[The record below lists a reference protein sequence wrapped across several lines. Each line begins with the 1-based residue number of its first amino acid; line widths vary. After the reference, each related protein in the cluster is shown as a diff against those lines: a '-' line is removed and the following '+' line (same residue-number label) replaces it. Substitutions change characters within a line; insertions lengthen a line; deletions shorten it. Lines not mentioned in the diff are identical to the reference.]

1 MNNRSA
7 AAGRSGRA
15 SAQNEKSE
23 PRRSNRRNDPVQR
36 TTSPA
41 KNIVNQPV
49 PVPEPVRVL
58 LNDPV
63 ARRNPP
69 PQAQDDISIPSIPL
83 KPDDE
88 TEFYDE
94 YDYSQP
100 EDSGEELENVNSPIE
115 ELQLGS
121 AITIAQQRILE
132 LSVPDLARAA
142 NSLFECFRGNEAD
155 DVFNGIL
162 AIKRRAFHTIRGEYD
177 ALDQSDTAPFIDFA
191 HFVDDTPTRNQSVRV
206 TQIARTN
213 VVTAYDTLYGLKN
226 EETSAVFPFLE
237 CLNRVLPAFFT
248 PADNMFQ
255 NPQSTLHLRTWLFVE
270 DLSHHKDEKDFRELL
285 VAYFCKDEEEILKD
299 LNRSGHKSEGGF
311 PSYPELFSGG
321 YFKDLGGEEGIDHDV
336 DDLCSARIAQI
347 KKIIDDNKEDGGISQ
362 LRRHFPLHNLVEDLL
377 GCFESLYNVLEYEES
392 VGAGTEPSQHGQQDA
407 AYSQGNDYGSE
418 SQSIVRV
425 GSQEAEPSL
434 FVGPKSIQAL
444 RGGSRATS
452 TVPPSNQQLADFRPG
467 VPRDYH
473 QDSNADLLGGSPF
486 PPASSYRLA
495 TQGGRERERGQKR
508 PRLSQ
513 DDEDGEDSFETDTR
527 HVDPARREELQRQM
541 PPPPRPQPVPRRPQ
555 RHASESSFS
564 SGPVHPLSIEQSS
577 QDMGLRS
584 VPQAPMSSRP
594 FNAIAKAASQRKKE
608 VRMADPERQG
618 PRQRVPWS
626 EHDSQV
632 LLDLIQEYG
641 VRWSSIETM
650 SERFEYPRNQQA
662 YRDRARNLKTD
673 ILMIDMLLP
682 PNFDGV
688 ALSNKEIAKIKGVGK
703 NPFRKEADVDDHNNP
718 INTELAESTPF

>member
-1 MNNRSA
+1 MNTRS
-7 AAGRSGRA
+7 AAGRSKRA
-15 SAQNEKSE
+15 SAQNENRE
-23 PRRSNRRNDPVQR
+23 PRRSNRRNGPVQR
-36 TTSPA
+36 ATSPT
-41 KNIVNQPV
+41 KNIINQPV
-49 PVPEPVRVL
+49 PGPGRVL

-69 PQAQDDISIPSIPL
+69 PQARDDISIPSNPL

-88 TEFYDE
+88 TEFWDE
-94 YDYSQP
+94 YDYAQP
-100 EDSGEELENVNSPIE
+100 ENSGEEPEDVNSPIE
-115 ELQLGS
+115 ELQLGLE
-121 AITIAQQRILE
+121 ITTAQQRILE
-132 LSVPDLARAA
+132 LSIPDLARAA
-142 NSLFECFRGNEAD
+142 DSLFDCFQGNEAD

-177 ALDQSDTAPFIDFA
+177 ALDQSSTAPFIDFA
-191 HFVDDTPTRNQSVRV
+191 HFVDDTPTQNQSVRV

-213 VVTAYDTLYGLKN
+213 VVTTYDKLYGLEN
-226 EETSAVFPFLE
+226 EEASAIFPFLE

-248 PADNMFQ
+248 PANNMFQ

-270 DLSHHKDEKDFRELL
+270 DLSHRKDEKDFRELL
-285 VAYFCKDEEEILKD
+285 VSYFCKDEEILKD
-299 LNRSGHKSEGGF
+299 LDRSGHKGEGGL

-321 YFKDLGGEEGIDHDV
+321 YFRDLGGVEGVDHDV

-362 LRRHFPLHNLVEDLL
+362 LRKHFPLHNLVEDLL
-377 GCFESLYNVLEYEES
+377 KCFESLYNVLAFEES
-392 VGAGTEPSQHGQQDA
+392 VRAGTEPPQHGQQEA

-452 TVPPSNQQLADFRPG
+452 TVPASNQQLAGFRSG

-473 QDSNADLLGGSPF
+473 EDSNADLLGGSPF

-495 TQGGRERERGQKR
+495 TKGGKGRERGQKR

-513 DDEDGEDSFETDTR
+513 DDEDGEDPFETDTR
-527 HVDPARREELQRQM
+527 RVDPARRDELQRQM
-541 PPPPRPQPVPRRPQ
+541 PPPPRPQPVPRHPS
-555 RHASESSFS
+555 RHVSECSFS
-564 SGPVHPLSIEQSS
+564 SGPVHPLSVQESS

-584 VPQAPMSSRP
+584 VSQAPLSSRP
-594 FNAIAKAASQRKKE
+594 FNAIAKAASQMKKE

-632 LLDLIQEYG
+632 LCDLIKEYG

-662 YRDRARNLKTD
+662 YRDRARNLKTEL
-673 ILMIDMLLP
+673 LMIDMPLP
-682 PNFDGV
+682 PNFDAV
-688 ALSNKEIAKIKGVGK
+688 ALSNKEIAKIRGVGK
-703 NPFRKEADVDDHNNP
+703 NPFRKEADIDDDNNP

>member
-1 MNNRSA
+1 MNTRSA
-7 AAGRSGRA
+7 AGRA

-23 PRRSNRRNDPVQR
+23 PRRSNRRKDPVQR
-36 TTSPA
+36 ATSPA

-49 PVPEPVRVL
+49 PEPVGVL

-69 PQAQDDISIPSIPL
+69 PQARDDISIPSIPL

-88 TEFYDE
+88 TEFYDD
-94 YDYSQP
+94 YDYLQP
-100 EDSGEELENVNSPIE
+100 EDFGEEEPENVHSPVE
-115 ELQLGS
+115 KLQLGP

-142 NSLFECFRGNEAD
+142 DSLFECFQGNEAD

-162 AIKRRAFHTIRGEYD
+162 AIKRRAFQAIREEYD
-177 ALDQSDTAPFIDFA
+177 ALDQSNSAPFIDFA
-191 HFVDDTPTRNQSVRV
+191 HFVDATPTQNQSVRV

-213 VVTAYDTLYGLKN
+213 VVTAYDMLYGRKN
-226 EETSAVFPFLE
+226 GEASDIFPFLE
-237 CLNRVLPAFFT
+237 CLNRVLPTFFT

-270 DLSHHKDEKDFRELL
+270 DLSHNKDERDFRELL
-285 VAYFCKDEEEILKD
+285 VYYFCKDKEILMG
-299 LNRSGHKSEGGF
+299 LNRSGHKVEGRL
-311 PSYPELFSGG
+311 PSYPQLFSGG

-362 LRRHFPLHNLVEDLL
+362 LRKHFPLHNLVEDLL
-377 GCFESLYNVLEYEES
+377 GCFESLYKVLAYEES
-392 VGAGTEPSQHGQQDA
+392 VRAGTEPSQHGQQEA

-434 FVGPKSIQAL
+434 FAGPKSIQAL

-452 TVPPSNQQLADFRPG
+452 TVPPSNQQLAGFRSG

-473 QDSNADLLGGSPF
+473 EHSNADLLNGSPF

-495 TQGGRERERGQKR
+495 TEGRGGRERGQKR
-508 PRLSQ
+508 PRLSE
-513 DDEDGEDSFETDTR
+513 DDEDEEDEEESFETDTR
-527 HVDPARREELQRQM
+527 RVDPARRDELQRQM

-555 RHASESSFS
+555 RRVSESSFS
-564 SGPVHPLSIEQSS
+564 SGPTHPFSMEQSS

-584 VPQAPMSSRP
+584 ASQAPLSSRP

-703 NPFRKEADVDDHNNP
+703 NPFRKEADVDDNNNP

>member
-1 MNNRSA
+1 MNTRS
-7 AAGRSGRA
+7 AAGRSKRA
-15 SAQNEKSE
+15 SAQNENRE
-23 PRRSNRRNDPVQR
+23 PRRSNRRNGPVQR
-36 TTSPA
+36 ATSPT
-41 KNIVNQPV
+41 KNIINQPV
-49 PVPEPVRVL
+49 PGPGRVL

-69 PQAQDDISIPSIPL
+69 PQARDDISIPSNPL

-88 TEFYDE
+88 TEFWDE
-94 YDYSQP
+94 YDYAQP
-100 EDSGEELENVNSPIE
+100 ENSGEEPEDVNSPIE
-115 ELQLGS
+115 ELQLGLE
-121 AITIAQQRILE
+121 ITTAQQRILE
-132 LSVPDLARAA
+132 LSIPDLARAA
-142 NSLFECFRGNEAD
+142 DSLFDCFQGNEAD

-177 ALDQSDTAPFIDFA
+177 ALDQSSTAPFIDFA
-191 HFVDDTPTRNQSVRV
+191 HFVDDTPTQNQSVRV

-213 VVTAYDTLYGLKN
+213 VVTAYDKLYGLEN
-226 EETSAVFPFLE
+226 EEASAIFPFLE

-248 PADNMFQ
+248 PANNMFQ

-270 DLSHHKDEKDFRELL
+270 DLSHRKDEKDFRELL
-285 VAYFCKDEEEILKD
+285 VSYFCKDEEILKD
-299 LNRSGHKSEGGF
+299 LDRSGHKGEGGL

-321 YFKDLGGEEGIDHDV
+321 YFRDLGGVEGVDHDI

-362 LRRHFPLHNLVEDLL
+362 LRKHFPLHNLVEDLL
-377 GCFESLYNVLEYEES
+377 KCFESLYNVLAFEES
-392 VGAGTEPSQHGQQDA
+392 VRAGTEPPQHGQQEA

-452 TVPPSNQQLADFRPG
+452 TVPASNQQLAGFRSG

-473 QDSNADLLGGSPF
+473 EDSNADLLGGSPF

-495 TQGGRERERGQKR
+495 TKGGKGRERGQKR

-513 DDEDGEDSFETDTR
+513 DDEDGEDPFETDTR
-527 HVDPARREELQRQM
+527 RVDPARRDELQRQM
-541 PPPPRPQPVPRRPQ
+541 PPPPRPQPVHGILQ
-555 RHASESSFS
+555 GMFLSVHSLQ
-564 SGPVHPLSIEQSS
+564 GPYTPFL
-577 QDMGLRS
+577 
-584 VPQAPMSSRP
+584 P
-594 FNAIAKAASQRKKE
+594 FNAIAKAASQMKKE

-632 LLDLIQEYG
+632 LCDLIKEYG

-662 YRDRARNLKTD
+662 YRDRARNLKTEL
-673 ILMIDMLLP
+673 LMIDMPLP
-682 PNFDGV
+682 PNFDAV
-688 ALSNKEIAKIKGVGK
+688 ALSNKEIAKIRGVGK
-703 NPFRKEADVDDHNNP
+703 NPFRKEADIDDDNNP

>member
-1 MNNRSA
+1 MNTRSA
-7 AAGRSGRA
+7 AAGRSERA
-15 SAQNEKSE
+15 SAQNDNRG

-36 TTSPA
+36 KTSPT
-41 KNIVNQPV
+41 KNIVTQPV

-88 TEFYDE
+88 TEFYDP
-94 YDYSQP
+94 YDSSQP
-100 EDSGEELENVNSPIE
+100 EDSGEEPENVNSPIE
-115 ELQLGS
+115 ELRLGS

-142 NSLFECFRGNEAD
+142 DSLFECFQGNEAD

-162 AIKRRAFHTIRGEYD
+162 AIKRRAFHTIRREYD
-177 ALDQSDTAPFIDFA
+177 ALDQSNTAPFIDFA
-191 HFVDDTPTRNQSVRV
+191 HFVDDTLTRNQSVRV

-226 EETSAVFPFLE
+226 EETSGIFPFLE

-270 DLSHHKDEKDFRELL
+270 DFSHHKDEKDFRELL
-285 VAYFCKDEEEILKD
+285 VAYFCKEEEEILKD
-299 LNRSGHKSEGGF
+299 LNRSGHKGEEGL
-311 PSYPELFSGG
+311 PSYPQLFSGG
-321 YFKDLGGEEGIDHDV
+321 YFKDLGGVDGIDHDV

-377 GCFESLYNVLEYEES
+377 GCFESLYRVLEYAES
-392 VGAGTEPSQHGQQDA
+392 ERVGTEPSQHGQEA

-418 SQSIVRV
+418 SQSIVRM

-452 TVPPSNQQLADFRPG
+452 TVPPSNQQLADFRSG
-467 VPRDYH
+467 VPPDYH
-473 QDSNADLLGGSPF
+473 EHSNADLLGDSPF

-508 PRLSQ
+508 SRLSQ
-513 DDEDGEDSFETDTR
+513 DDEDGEDPFETDTR
-527 HVDPARREELQRQM
+527 RVDPARREELQRQM

-555 RHASESSFS
+555 RHVPESSFS
-564 SGPVHPLSIEQSS
+564 SDPVHPLSMEQSS

-584 VPQAPMSSRP
+584 VSQAPMSSRP

-626 EHDSQV
+626 EHDSQA

>member
-1 MNNRSA
+1 MNTRS
-7 AAGRSGRA
+7 AAGRSKRA
-15 SAQNEKSE
+15 SAQNENRE
-23 PRRSNRRNDPVQR
+23 PRRSNRRNGPVQR
-36 TTSPA
+36 ATSPT
-41 KNIVNQPV
+41 KNIINQPV
-49 PVPEPVRVL
+49 PGPGRVL

-69 PQAQDDISIPSIPL
+69 PQARDDISIPSNPL

-88 TEFYDE
+88 TEFWDE
-94 YDYSQP
+94 YDYAQP
-100 EDSGEELENVNSPIE
+100 ENSGEEPEDVNSPIE
-115 ELQLGS
+115 ELQLGLE
-121 AITIAQQRILE
+121 ITTAQQRILE

-142 NSLFECFRGNEAD
+142 DSLFDCFQGNEAD

-177 ALDQSDTAPFIDFA
+177 ALDQSSTAPFIDFA
-191 HFVDDTPTRNQSVRV
+191 HFVDDTPTQNQSVRV

-213 VVTAYDTLYGLKN
+213 VVTAYDKLYGLEN
-226 EETSAVFPFLE
+226 EEPLAIFPFLE

-248 PADNMFQ
+248 PANNMFQ

-270 DLSHHKDEKDFRELL
+270 DLSHRKDEKDFRELL
-285 VAYFCKDEEEILKD
+285 VSYFCKDEEILKD
-299 LNRSGHKSEGGF
+299 LDRSGHKGEGGL

-321 YFKDLGGEEGIDHDV
+321 YFRDLGGVEGVDHDV

-362 LRRHFPLHNLVEDLL
+362 LRKHFPLHNLVEDLL
-377 GCFESLYNVLEYEES
+377 NCFESLYNVLAFEES
-392 VGAGTEPSQHGQQDA
+392 VRAGTEPPQHGQQEA

-425 GSQEAEPSL
+425 GSQEARPSL
-434 FVGPKSIQAL
+434 FTGPKSLQAL
-444 RGGSRATS
+444 RSRSRATS
-452 TVPPSNQQLADFRPG
+452 TVPASNQQLAGFRSG

-473 QDSNADLLGGSPF
+473 EDSNADLLGSPF

-495 TQGGRERERGQKR
+495 TKGGRERERGQKR

-513 DDEDGEDSFETDTR
+513 DDEDGEDPFETDTR
-527 HVDPARREELQRQM
+527 RVDPARRDELQRQM
-541 PPPPRPQPVPRRPQ
+541 PPPPRPQPVPRHPS
-555 RHASESSFS
+555 RHVSECSFS
-564 SGPVHPLSIEQSS
+564 SGPVHPLSVQESS

-584 VPQAPMSSRP
+584 VSQAPLSSRP
-594 FNAIAKAASQRKKE
+594 FNAIAKAASQMKKE

-632 LLDLIQEYG
+632 LCDLIKEYG

-662 YRDRARNLKTD
+662 YRDRARNLKTEL
-673 ILMIDMLLP
+673 LMIDMPLP
-682 PNFDGV
+682 PNFDAV
-688 ALSNKEIAKIKGVGK
+688 ALSNKEIAKIRGVGK
-703 NPFRKEADVDDHNNP
+703 NPFRKEADIDDNNNP

>member
-1 MNNRSA
+1 MNTRS
-7 AAGRSGRA
+7 AAGRSERA
-15 SAQNEKSE
+15 SAQNENRE
-23 PRRSNRRNDPVQR
+23 PRRSNRRNEPVQPA
-36 TTSPA
+36 TSPT
-41 KNIVNQPV
+41 KNIINQLV
-49 PVPEPVRVL
+49 PGPGRVL

-94 YDYSQP
+94 YEYAQP
-100 EDSGEELENVNSPIE
+100 DDSGEELEIVNSPIA
-115 ELQLGS
+115 ELQLGL
-121 AITIAQQRILE
+121 AITRAQQRILE

-142 NSLFECFRGNEAD
+142 DSLFNCFQGNEAD

-177 ALDQSDTAPFIDFA
+177 ALDQSSTAPFIDFA
-191 HFVDDTPTRNQSVRV
+191 HFVDDTPIQNQSVRV

-213 VVTAYDTLYGLKN
+213 VVTAYDKLYGLEN
-226 EETSAVFPFLE
+226 EEASTIFPFLE
-237 CLNRVLPAFFT
+237 RLNRVLPAFFT
-248 PADNMFQ
+248 PANNMFQ

-270 DLSHHKDEKDFRELL
+270 DLSHRKDEKDFRELL
-285 VAYFCKDEEEILKD
+285 VSYFCKDEEILKD
-299 LNRSGHKSEGGF
+299 LDRSEHKGEGGL
-311 PSYPELFSGG
+311 PSYPVLFSGG
-321 YFKDLGGEEGIDHDV
+321 YFRDLGGDGSVDHDV
-336 DDLCSARIAQI
+336 DDLCSAQIAQI

-362 LRRHFPLHNLVEDLL
+362 LRKHFPLHNLVEDLL
-377 GCFESLYNVLEYEES
+377 RCFESLYRVLTHEES
-392 VGAGTEPSQHGQQDA
+392 VRAGTDPPQHGQQEA
-407 AYSQGNDYGSE
+407 AYSQGDDYGSD
-418 SQSIVRV
+418 SQTIVRV

-444 RGGSRATS
+444 RSRSRATS
-452 TVPPSNQQLADFRPG
+452 TVPPSNQQLAGFRSG

-495 TQGGRERERGQKR
+495 TKGGGGRERGQKR

-513 DDEDGEDSFETDTR
+513 DDEDGEDPFETDTR
-527 HVDPARREELQRQM
+527 RVDPARRDELQRQM
-541 PPPPRPQPVPRRPQ
+541 PPPPRPQSVPWHPP

-564 SGPVHPLSIEQSS
+564 PGPVRPLSVEESS

-584 VPQAPMSSRP
+584 VSQAPLSSGP
-594 FNAIAKAASQRKKE
+594 FNAIAKAASQMKKE

-632 LLDLIQEYG
+632 LCDLIKEYG

-650 SERFEYPRNQQA
+650 RERFEYPRNQQA
-662 YRDRARNLKTD
+662 YRDRARNLKTEL
-673 ILMIDMLLP
+673 LMIDMPLP
-682 PNFDGV
+682 PNFDAV
-688 ALSNKEIAKIKGVGK
+688 ALSNKEIAKIRGVGK
-703 NPFRKEADVDDHNNP
+703 NPFRKEADIDDDNNP

>member
-1 MNNRSA
+1 MNTRS
-7 AAGRSGRA
+7 AAGRSERA
-15 SAQNEKSE
+15 SAQNENRE
-23 PRRSNRRNDPVQR
+23 LRRSNRRNGPVQR
-36 TTSPA
+36 VTSPT
-41 KNIVNQPV
+41 KNIVSQPA
-49 PVPEPVRVL
+49 PEPLRVL

-69 PQAQDDISIPSIPL
+69 PQARDDISIPSIPL

-94 YDYSQP
+94 NNYSQP
-100 EDSGEELENVNSPIE
+100 EDSGEEPEDVNSPIE
-115 ELQLGS
+115 ELQLGPV
-121 AITIAQQRILE
+121 ITTAQQRILE

-142 NSLFECFRGNEAD
+142 DSLFECFQGNEAD
-155 DVFNGIL
+155 DVFTGIL

-177 ALDQSDTAPFIDFA
+177 ALDQSNTAPFIDFA
-191 HFVDDTPTRNQSVRV
+191 HFVDDTPTQNQSVRV

-213 VVTAYDTLYGLKN
+213 VVTAYDTLYGLEN
-226 EETSAVFPFLE
+226 EEASAIFPFLE
-237 CLNRVLPAFFT
+237 CLNRVLPAYFT
-248 PADNMFQ
+248 PANNMFQ
-255 NPQSTLHLRTWLFVE
+255 SPQSTLHLRTWLFVE
-270 DLSHHKDEKDFRELL
+270 DLSHRRDEKDFRELL
-285 VAYFCKDEEEILKD
+285 VSYFCNDEEILKD
-299 LNRSGHKSEGGF
+299 LDRSGHKGEGGL
-311 PSYPELFSGG
+311 PSYPQLFSGG
-321 YFKDLGGEEGIDHDV
+321 YFKDLGGDEGVDHDV
-336 DDLCSARIAQI
+336 DDLCSGRIAQI

-362 LRRHFPLHNLVEDLL
+362 LRKHFPLQNLVEDLL
-377 GCFESLYNVLEYEES
+377 ECFKSLYNVLTYEES
-392 VGAGTEPSQHGQQDA
+392 VRAGTEPSLHGQQEA
-407 AYSQGNDYGSE
+407 TYSQGNDYGSE

-444 RGGSRATS
+444 RGGSRAAS
-452 TVPPSNQQLADFRPG
+452 TVPPSNQQLAGSRSG

-473 QDSNADLLGGSPF
+473 EDSNADLLGGSPF
-486 PPASSYRLA
+486 PPSSSYRLA
-495 TQGGRERERGQKR
+495 TQGERERERGQKR

-513 DDEDGEDSFETDTR
+513 DDEDGEDAFETDTR
-527 HVDPARREELQRQM
+527 RVDPARRDELQRQM

-555 RHASESSFS
+555 RHVSESSFS
-564 SGPVHPLSIEQSS
+564 SGPAHPLSMEHSS

-584 VPQAPMSSRP
+584 VSQAPLSSRP

-650 SERFEYPRNQQA
+650 RERFEYPRNQQA
-662 YRDRARNLKTD
+662 YRDRARNLKTE

-688 ALSNKEIAKIKGVGK
+688 ALSNKEIIKIKGVGK
-703 NPFRKEADVDDHNNP
+703 NPFRKEADVDDDNNP
-718 INTELAESTPF
+718 INTELAELTPF

>member
-1 MNNRSA
+1 MNTRSA
-7 AAGRSGRA
+7 ARRSERA
-15 SAQNEKSE
+15 SAQNENRE
-23 PRRSNRRNDPVQR
+23 PRRRNRRNDPVQR
-36 TTSPA
+36 ATSPT

-49 PVPEPVRVL
+49 PGPGRVL

-69 PQAQDDISIPSIPL
+69 PQARDDISIPSNPL

-88 TEFYDE
+88 TEFWDE
-94 YDYSQP
+94 YDYVQP
-100 EDSGEELENVNSPIE
+100 ENSGEEPENVNSPIE
-115 ELQLGS
+115 ELQLGL
-121 AITIAQQRILE
+121 AITTAQQRILE

-142 NSLFECFRGNEAD
+142 DSLFDCFQGNEAD

-177 ALDQSDTAPFIDFA
+177 ALDQSSTAPFIDFA
-191 HFVDDTPTRNQSVRV
+191 HFVDDTPTQNQSVRV

-213 VVTAYDTLYGLKN
+213 VVTAYDKLYGLEN
-226 EETSAVFPFLE
+226 EEASAIFPFLE

-248 PADNMFQ
+248 PANNMFQ

-270 DLSHHKDEKDFRELL
+270 DLSHRKDEKDFRELL
-285 VAYFCKDEEEILKD
+285 VSYFCKDEEILKD
-299 LNRSGHKSEGGF
+299 LNRSGHKGEGGL

-321 YFKDLGGEEGIDHDV
+321 YFRDLGGVEGVDHDV
-336 DDLCSARIAQI
+336 DDLCSARIAEI

-362 LRRHFPLHNLVEDLL
+362 LRKHFPLHNLVEDLL
-377 GCFESLYNVLEYEES
+377 KCFESLYNVLAFEES
-392 VGAGTEPSQHGQQDA
+392 VRAGTEPPQHGQQDA

-452 TVPPSNQQLADFRPG
+452 TVPPSNQQLAGFRSG

-473 QDSNADLLGGSPF
+473 EDSNADLLGGSPF

-495 TQGGRERERGQKR
+495 TKGGRERERGQKR

-513 DDEDGEDSFETDTR
+513 DDEDGEDPFETDTR
-527 HVDPARREELQRQM
+527 RVDPARRDELQRQM
-541 PPPPRPQPVPRRPQ
+541 PPPPRPQPVPRHPP
-555 RHASESSFS
+555 RHVSECSFS
-564 SGPVHPLSIEQSS
+564 SGPVHPLSVQESS
-577 QDMGLRS
+577 QDVGLRS
-584 VPQAPMSSRP
+584 VSQAPLSSRP
-594 FNAIAKAASQRKKE
+594 FNAIAKAASQMKKE

-626 EHDSQV
+626 EHDSRV
-632 LLDLIQEYG
+632 LCDLIKEYS
-641 VRWSSIETM
+641 VRWSTIETM

-662 YRDRARNLKTD
+662 YRDRARNLKTEL
-673 ILMIDMLLP
+673 LMIDMPLP
-682 PNFDGV
+682 PNFDAV
-688 ALSNKEIAKIKGVGK
+688 ALSNKEIAKIRGVGK
-703 NPFRKEADVDDHNNP
+703 NPFRKEADIDDDNNP

>member
-1 MNNRSA
+1 MNTRSA
-7 AAGRSGRA
+7 AAGRSKRA
-15 SAQNEKSE
+15 SAQNENRE

-36 TTSPA
+36 KTSPT
-41 KNIVNQPV
+41 KNIVTQPV

-88 TEFYDE
+88 TEFYDPF
-94 YDYSQP
+94 DYSQP
-100 EDSGEELENVNSPIE
+100 EDSGEELENVNSPIK
-115 ELQLGS
+115 ELRLGS

-142 NSLFECFRGNEAD
+142 DSLFECFQGKEAD

-162 AIKRRAFHTIRGEYD
+162 AIKRRAFHTIRREYD
-177 ALDQSDTAPFIDFA
+177 ALDQSNTAPFIDFA
-191 HFVDDTPTRNQSVRV
+191 HFVDDTLTRNQSVMV

-226 EETSAVFPFLE
+226 EETSAIFPFLE

-270 DLSHHKDEKDFRELL
+270 DFSHHKDEKDFRDLL
-285 VAYFCKDEEEILKD
+285 VAYFCKEEEEILKD
-299 LNRSGHKSEGGF
+299 LNRSGQEGEEGL
-311 PSYPELFSGG
+311 PSYPQLFSGG
-321 YFKDLGGEEGIDHDV
+321 YFKNLGGVAGDDHDV
-336 DDLCSARIAQI
+336 DDLCSARIARI
-347 KKIIDDNKEDGGISQ
+347 KKIIDDNKEDGGISE

-377 GCFESLYNVLEYEES
+377 GCFESLYRVLEYAES
-392 VGAGTEPSQHGQQDA
+392 ERVGTEPSQHGQQEA

-418 SQSIVRV
+418 SQSIVRM

-434 FVGPKSIQAL
+434 FVGPKSIRAL

-452 TVPPSNQQLADFRPG
+452 TVPPSNQQLADFRSG

-473 QDSNADLLGGSPF
+473 EHSNADLLGGSPF

-495 TQGGRERERGQKR
+495 TRGGRERERGQKR
-508 PRLSQ
+508 PRFSQ
-513 DDEDGEDSFETDTR
+513 DDEDGDDSFETDTR

-541 PPPPRPQPVPRRPQ
+541 PPPPRPQPVPQRPQ
-555 RHASESSFS
+555 RHVTESSFS
-564 SGPVHPLSIEQSS
+564 SEPVPPLSMEQSS

-584 VPQAPMSSRP
+584 VSQAPMSSRP

-632 LLDLIQEYG
+632 LLDLIQEHG

-718 INTELAESTPF
+718 INTELAEFTPF

>member
-1 MNNRSA
+1 MNTRS
-7 AAGRSGRA
+7 AAGRSKRA
-15 SAQNEKSE
+15 SAQNENRE
-23 PRRSNRRNDPVQR
+23 PRRSSRRNGPVQR
-36 TTSPA
+36 ATSPT
-41 KNIVNQPV
+41 KNIINQPV
-49 PVPEPVRVL
+49 PGPGRVL

-69 PQAQDDISIPSIPL
+69 PQARDDISIPSNPL

-88 TEFYDE
+88 TEFWDE
-94 YDYSQP
+94 YDYAQP
-100 EDSGEELENVNSPIE
+100 ENSGEEPEDVNSPIE
-115 ELQLGS
+115 ELQLGLE
-121 AITIAQQRILE
+121 ITTAQQRILE

-142 NSLFECFRGNEAD
+142 DSLFDCFQGNEAD

-177 ALDQSDTAPFIDFA
+177 ALDQSSTAPFIDFA
-191 HFVDDTPTRNQSVRV
+191 HFVDDTPTQNQSVRV

-213 VVTAYDTLYGLKN
+213 VVTAYDKLYGLEN
-226 EETSAVFPFLE
+226 EEASAIFPFLE

-248 PADNMFQ
+248 PANNMFQ

-270 DLSHHKDEKDFRELL
+270 DLSHRKDEKDFRELL
-285 VAYFCKDEEEILKD
+285 VSYFCKDEEILKD
-299 LNRSGHKSEGGF
+299 LDRSGHKGEGGL

-321 YFKDLGGEEGIDHDV
+321 YFRDLGGVEGVDHDV

-362 LRRHFPLHNLVEDLL
+362 LRKHFPLHNLVEDLL
-377 GCFESLYNVLEYEES
+377 KCFESLYNVLAFEES
-392 VGAGTEPSQHGQQDA
+392 VRAGTEPPQHGQQEA

-452 TVPPSNQQLADFRPG
+452 TVPASNQQLAGFRSG

-473 QDSNADLLGGSPF
+473 EDSNADLLGGSPF

-495 TQGGRERERGQKR
+495 TKGGRERERGQKR

-513 DDEDGEDSFETDTR
+513 DDEDGEDPFETDTR
-527 HVDPARREELQRQM
+527 RVDPARRDELQRQM
-541 PPPPRPQPVPRRPQ
+541 PPPPRPQPVPRHPS
-555 RHASESSFS
+555 RHVSECSFS
-564 SGPVHPLSIEQSS
+564 SGPVHPLSVQESS

-584 VPQAPMSSRP
+584 VSQAPLASRP
-594 FNAIAKAASQRKKE
+594 FNAIAKAASQMKKE

-632 LLDLIQEYG
+632 LCDLIKEYG

-662 YRDRARNLKTD
+662 YRDRARNLKTEL
-673 ILMIDMLLP
+673 LMIDMPLP
-682 PNFDGV
+682 PNFDAV
-688 ALSNKEIAKIKGVGK
+688 ALSNKEIAKIRGVGK
-703 NPFRKEADVDDHNNP
+703 NPFRKEADIDDDNNP